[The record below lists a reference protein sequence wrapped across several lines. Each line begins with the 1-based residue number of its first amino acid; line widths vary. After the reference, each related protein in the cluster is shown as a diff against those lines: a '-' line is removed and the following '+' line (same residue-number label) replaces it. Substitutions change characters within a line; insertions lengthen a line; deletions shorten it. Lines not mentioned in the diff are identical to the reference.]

1 MEGRVNGL
9 HEKPKCLQSSTKQR
23 VEAIKANGAE
33 EVAEIIEEVD

>member
-1 MEGRVNGL
+1 VESRVNGL

-23 VEAIKANGAE
+23 AGAIKANGIK